1 MCSPLQGS
9 IFLRIDG
16 WEMIFENL
24 RGEGANEKLD
34 MKGQVLPKNSLLYP

>member
-9 IFLRIDG
+9 IFLRIEG

-24 RGEGANEKLD
+24 RGGGNEKLD
-34 MKGQVLPKNSLLYP
+34 MKGQLLPKNSLLYP